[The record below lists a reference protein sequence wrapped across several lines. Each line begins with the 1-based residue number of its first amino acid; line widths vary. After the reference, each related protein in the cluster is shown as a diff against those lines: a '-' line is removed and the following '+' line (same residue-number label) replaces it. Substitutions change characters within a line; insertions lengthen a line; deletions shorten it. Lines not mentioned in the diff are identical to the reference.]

1 MCEARIPSARVRCAL
16 APSGFDISGSRAAVL
31 RAAGSR
37 RGNRSL
43 HCISRSGAAMKP
55 ACSPDSRVAGQYW
68 PVPENKSKAA
78 NAPFRG
84 RCRDHALAVAKL
96 PYAILLH
103 MVKIA
108 QTLSAWR
115 WMMDPAVARRNE
127 EETDL
132 RVRICDST
140 EAASVPTGRAKSP
153 PVSRL
158 AYEGVPQSPAGL
170 PLAGQISLT
179 TASENLA

>member
-1 MCEARIPSARVRCAL
+1 VIGHCIASCEAGRRWNQP
-16 APSGFDISGSRAAVL
+16 APLIRE
-31 RAAGSR
+31 
-37 RGNRSL
+37 SL
-43 HCISRSGAAMKP
+43 INI
-55 ACSPDSRVAGQYW
+55 DQF
-68 PVPENKSKAA
+68 PENKSKAT
-78 NAPFRG
+78 NTCFRG
-84 RCRDHALAVAKL
+84 RRRDHALAITKV
-96 PYAILLH
+96 PFAILLH

-115 WMMDPAVARRNE
+115 GMMDLAVSRRNE

-158 AYEGVPQSPAGL
+158 A
-170 PLAGQISLT
+170 
-179 TASENLA
+179 